1 MEIFLKICKNF
12 KKYNSKM
19 DFTGLRVKIKFKKQ
33 NSNMDLVDIQQ
44 VNVLFQ
50 DRI

>member
-1 MEIFLKICKNF
+1 
-12 KKYNSKM
+12 M